1 MSQTCVVGGTTEGDS
16 ITWSARLGAHLES
29 SRLHS
34 GLRRADLASRLGVS
48 EETIRLWERGAV
60 QPSPDHLARLI
71 AMLSLEEPLA
81 PPPPLEAPEL
91 PPLARKLRAERTAR
105 GLTQAAASTLM
116 GVPQATYAGWETG
129 RATPTEVFLRP
140 IAEFLG
146 TSADEIAALR
156 EAPFVVDHSTWP
168 PLGQVMGRRRQQMRL
183 TRSALAEATGVSE
196 RTIVNWELGYR
207 VPDLARIDQL
217 ASALS
222 VSVDELGEVLPKRRV
237 SNALGELILRRQR
250 ELGLRSSDVAALAGS
265 TPATVSRWVNG
276 HSAPGPK
283 NLERLAL
290 ALRLSPNRLA
300 EAALT
305 PGTSGAAT

>member
-34 GLRRADLASRLGVS
+34 GLRRVDLASRLGVS

-71 AMLSLEEPLA
+71 AMLSLEVPLA
-81 PPPPLEAPEL
+81 PSPSTAEPEL
-91 PPLARKLRAERTAR
+91 PVLARRLRSERIAR
-105 GLTQAAASTLM
+105 GLTQAAVVRLM

-129 RATPTEVFLRP
+129 RTTPTEVFLRP

-183 TRSALAEATGVSE
+183 TRSALAEAIGVSE

-207 VPDLARIDQL
+207 VPDLARLDQL
-217 ASALS
+217 ARALY
-222 VSVDELGEVLPKRRV
+222 VEAAELRDALPKRLV
-237 SNALGELILRRQR
+237 SGTLGELLLRRQR
-250 ELGLRSSDVAALAGS
+250 ELGLRSSDLAALTGS
-265 TPATVSRWVNG
+265 TPATIRPAIPFSW
-276 HSAPGPK
+276 S
-283 NLERLAL
+283 
-290 ALRLSPNRLA
+290 
-300 EAALT
+300 T
-305 PGTSGAAT
+305 PPRDLVVLV